1 MFSSRGK
8 SELKTMTQA
17 VSKRSWLKWTLISM
31 GAFLSLVV
39 GAVALLL
46 FGASR
51 PASVEVTGDHWVLE
65 HYHPWNPDGHYAKYL
80 ARRGALSNK
89 TVSGE
94 ILDVR
99 YVGDDCVIYSDYDG
113 GLYGICGEGNPV
125 YIDSFGDH
133 APNLQSETVTIGER
147 HFTVAEIKRAAQLV
161 SEEYPGGDWS
171 AQRQAFPD
179 SSTSED
185 APPFV
190 VFHKERT
197 WRRFPMTV
205 LAYRYIGHDCLLYV
219 DPPVMR
225 RLLDPAI
232 LGSGEY
238 PIAASCGKRYEAYLG
253 TVGRPSD
260 IALGDAILVN
270 GRSMRIG
277 EITRRALSE
286 RERW

>member
-17 VSKRSWLKWTLISM
+17 VSKRPWLKWTLISM

-39 GAVALLL
+39 GAIALLL

-51 PASVEVTGDHWVLE
+51 PSSVEVIGDHWVVE

-99 YVGDDCVIYSDYDG
+99 YVGGDCVIYSDYDG
-113 GLYGICGEGNPV
+113 GLYGICGESNPV

-133 APNLQSETVTIGER
+133 APDLQSETVTIGDR
-147 HFTVAEIKRAAQLV
+147 QFTIAEIKRAAQLCPKNIRV
-161 SEEYPGGDWS
+161 VIGA

-179 SSTSED
+179 SSTSQD
-185 APPFV
+185 ALPFV
-190 VFHKERT
+190 LFHKERT
-197 WRRFPMTV
+197 WRRFPMAE

-270 GRSMRIG
+270 GRSMRIS

-286 RERW
+286 RER